1 MDTFTRAVNNAVN
14 HMAEALKQVAKRIAE
29 AYEAL
34 ANHNEA
40 AGDKHAPPAYVALT
54 RPRPHRHVRARDKVL
69 DRRPVVSHRLNH

>member
-1 MDTFTRAVNNAVN
+1 MDTFTRVVNNAMDRV
-14 HMAEALKQVAKRIAE
+14 AEAFKQVAERIAE

-34 ANHNEA
+34 ANHNEG

-54 RPRPHRHVRARDKVL
+54 RPRPHRVHVQDKVI